1 MFDLITQIIP
11 FAMGTVSFVALASDP
26 IAPCGPEARRPA
38 ETIAEHLRAVANH
51 ARAVVVLIARKT
63 GAAGDQ

>member
-11 FAMGTVSFVALASDP
+11 FALGTVSFVALGSNP
-26 IAPCGPEARRPA
+26 IAPCGPEAKQPA
-38 ETIAEHLRAVANH
+38 ETITEHLRAVANH

>member
-1 MFDLITQIIP
+1 MFDLIAQTIP

-26 IAPCGPEARRPA
+26 LAPCGPEAKRPA

-51 ARAVVVLIARKT
+51 ARAIMVLIIHKT
-63 GAAGDQ
+63 GAAGS